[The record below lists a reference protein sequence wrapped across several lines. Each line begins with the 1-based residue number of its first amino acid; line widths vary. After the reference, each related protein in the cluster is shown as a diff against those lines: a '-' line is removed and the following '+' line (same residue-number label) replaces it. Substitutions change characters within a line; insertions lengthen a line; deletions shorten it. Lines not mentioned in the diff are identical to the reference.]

1 MLKQALEQLIKGEDL
16 SHDDCEK
23 IIDEMI
29 SEKNESQMAA
39 FLALMRQKGETAD
52 ELFGIVKAMRR
63 KMIPVSVETP
73 VLDIVGT
80 GGDQSHSVNISTG
93 SSLLAA
99 ACNVKVAKHGN
110 RASSSKCGS
119 ADVLEAMGLPIEM
132 SPEKVRDAL
141 DQIGIGFMF
150 APFFHPAFKEIAK
163 VRKQL
168 GIRTL
173 FNFIGPLLNPAVP
186 PFHLLGVA
194 RVELIDLIADVFL
207 LLETKRALIFHCQGL
222 DELTPIGPCDI
233 VEVTDGKKIRFT
245 LDPSEFG
252 FERCT
257 QKDLEGGDP
266 KLNAKLLIEALKGKP
281 GPIAD
286 TLIFN
291 AGVAVYVY
299 GLADSIEEGI
309 EQARAAQQAGKAME
323 VIEKWKTF

>member
-1 MLKQALEQLIKGEDL
+1 MLKQAIEKLIEGKDL
-16 SHDDCEK
+16 THEVCETV
-23 IIDEMI
+23 IEEMI
-29 SEKNESQMAA
+29 AGKNESQMAA
-39 FLALMRQKGETAD
+39 FLVLMSQKGETAD
-52 ELFGIVKAMRR
+52 ELFGIVKAMR
-63 KMIPVSVETP
+63 KQMIPVSIETP

-93 SSLLAA
+93 SSILAA
-99 ACNVKVAKHGN
+99 ACGVKVAKHGN

-132 SPEKVRDAL
+132 EPEKMLQAL
-141 DQIGIGFMF
+141 DEFNVGFMF
-150 APFFHPAFKEIAK
+150 APFYHPAFKKIAK
-163 VRKQL
+163 VRKEL

-173 FNFIGPLLNPAVP
+173 FNFIGPLLNPAEP

-194 RVELIDLIADVFL
+194 REELIDLIADVFL
-207 LLETKRALIFHCQGL
+207 LLETKRALIFHCEGL
-222 DELTPIGPCDI
+222 DELTPVGPCDI
-233 VEVTDGKKIRFT
+233 VEVTEGQKIRFT
-245 LDPSEFG
+245 LDPKELG

-266 KLNAKLLIEALKGKP
+266 KLNAQLLLEAFQGKP

-286 TLIFN
+286 TLILN

-299 GLADSIEEGI
+299 GLASSIEEGI
-309 EQARAAQQAGKAME
+309 EKARTAQQTGKAME